1 MSKKF
6 AVLSFVSLLLFSCK
20 KSTTANCNLT
30 SFPSKAGNSWTYVQ
44 TILSDYNTIRDTTT
58 YDTIHL
64 SVVKD
69 TIYDGKTMQ
78 KIECY
83 SNKNPYRS
91 FALCINE
98 NSSFVQY
105 ISEPGFISQL
115 LRVRKPASYEDG
127 ILELGKIAEPDST
140 ISVILSFNTD
150 NWIYRENDLVKIEKK
165 NLGEATITTPKGT
178 FQCCKYQLN
187 YLRKFFPQSIET
199 TEFFSQKGLVRKINN
214 SFNVDFTDG
223 SGNLIDTGNRYESIE
238 LTDYT
243 LL

>member
-1 MSKKF
+1 M
-6 AVLSFVSLLLFSCK
+6 L
-20 KSTTANCNLT
+20 
-30 SFPSKAGNSWTYVQ
+30 
-44 TILSDYNTIRDTTT
+44 
-58 YDTIHL
+58 
-64 SVVKD
+64 
-69 TIYDGKTMQ
+69 
-78 KIECY
+78 E
-83 SNKNPYRS
+83 
-91 FALCINE
+91 
-98 NSSFVQY
+98 
-105 ISEPGFISQL
+105 
-115 LRVRKPASYEDG
+115 KPASYEDG